1 MFQDF
6 INPTH
11 GIFIFYYYAH
21 MKMKKILLG
30 AFLGM
35 FALAGVA
42 TLPNHTLAQN
52 VGGVES
58 AGGVGWGGW
67 DDYRANPGSKNLV
80 SNSEQTGSQLLTS
93 IRSTINWLLWILAT
107 IALAI
112 CLYAGFLMVT
122 SAGDE
127 KKYSKGMTI
136 LKYAA
141 IGLVIIGISWLFV
154 SVIFRFINL
163 QWWGGSTLP
172 SSTTN

>member
-1 MFQDF
+1 MSQDF

-21 MKMKKILLG
+21 MKMKKMLLG

-42 TLPNHTLAQN
+42 ILPNQTLAQETRYAGNAGN
-52 VGGVES
+52 VEWKET
-58 AGGVGWGGW
+58 A
-67 DDYRANPGSKNLV
+67 DTYRANPGGENLI
-80 SNSEQTGSQLLTS
+80 SGSEQTGAQLLTS
-93 IRSTINWLLWILAT
+93 IKETISWLLWMLAT

-154 SVIFRFINL
+154 SVIFWFINL
-163 QWWGGSTLP
+163 QWWSLT
-172 SSTTN
+172 SSTTK